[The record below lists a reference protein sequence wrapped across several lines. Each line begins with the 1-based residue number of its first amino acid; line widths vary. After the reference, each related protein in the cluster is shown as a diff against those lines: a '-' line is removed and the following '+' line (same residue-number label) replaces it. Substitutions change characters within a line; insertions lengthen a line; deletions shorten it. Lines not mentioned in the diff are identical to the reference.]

1 MAVTF
6 GKVQHP
12 PFIDRLIPDAQ
23 TRAWDDLGRRR
34 PVGVCQHSMVG

>member
-1 MAVTF
+1 MVF
-6 GKVQHP
+6 GKVVHP

-23 TRAWDDLGRRR
+23 TAAWDNLGQRN